1 MNLDTAS
8 LRSRLKLKKFQA
20 QNQLEDHHPHVA
32 GLLKSAGIQIGSLS
46 QHAAKLLASGA
57 VMATVTLS
65 SPQSAPIKAALTGAS
80 PPAIY
85 SVMDIQK
92 QLSDQLKEI
101 LSPEIVNLKIEQEK
115 KVTKLLHDYYGI
127 HASAELEGNRLNDTY
142 GYIGCEQHLPRFPG
156 DSVSQHDAVQ
166 TAGITPGRGA
176 WGYFAWSKK
185 DLTPDLITE
194 EKYYVAVQTLYLP
207 DWSARLAYLRDW
219 YKYRKVIVVNPKN
232 GKTVVA
238 VIADSG
244 PSWWTG
250 KKFGGSPEVMDYLQL
265 QDGRQKGAVVVFFV
279 DDPGNQVPLGPL
291 EYNLENQPKLIEV

>member
-1 MNLDTAS
+1 MYLDTAS
-8 LRSRLKLKKFQA
+8 LRNRLKLKSFQS
-20 QNQLEDHHPHVA
+20 QNLLADHHPHVA

-57 VMATVTLS
+57 VFATVTLS
-65 SPQSAPIKAALTGAS
+65 SPQSAPIKAALTGSS
-80 PPAIY
+80 PLAIY

-92 QLSDQLKEI
+92 QLSAQLQDI

-115 KVTKLLHDYYGI
+115 HISQILHDYFGV

-156 DSVSQHDAVQ
+156 DTVSQHDAVQ
-166 TAGITPGRGA
+166 SAGITPGRGA
-176 WGYFAWSKK
+176 WSYFAWNKT
-185 DLTPDLITE
+185 DLTPDLITK

-219 YKYRKVIVVNPKN
+219 YKFRKMAVINPQNGKVIIAVV
-232 GKTVVA
+232 
-238 VIADSG
+238 ADSG

-279 DDPGNQVPLGPL
+279 DDPQDQVPLGPL
-291 EYNLENQPKLIEV
+291 EYNLENQPLLSQS